1 MTLRKLYNR
10 WFNPYTVSD
19 TQLVTYAYADELIN
33 QDSSW
38 QLAKQED
45 SNMDAGM
52 VWIEYRVPN
61 ET

>member
-19 TQLVTYAYADELIN
+19 TQLVTYAYADELIK